1 MSLLTLILAI
11 ISFIFSFIPLFGIA
25 ITFIGALF
33 CIVFIILLLKDKQN
47 VKKKEVAVI
56 STIVIVV
63 AISVATLVNI
73 EFFNMNLKNGNNI
86 NNNYKYVLDNYN
98 EYKLGENIEIEDKVN
113 LKVNNKTIDGNIC
126 NVNMDII
133 VYKNDVKLSLYN
145 FYIYDSLNNEIYYP
159 KYNADNNSLKLNR
172 LVENETNNGNIRFE
186 FKDNFS
192 KENLYLIYEN
202 NGGKKIKI

>member
-33 CIVFIILLLKDKQN
+33 CIVFIMLLLKDKQN

-63 AISVATLVNI
+63 AISVSTLVNI

-86 NNNYKYVLDNYN
+86 NNSYKYELDNYN
-98 EYKLGENIEIEDKVN
+98 EYKLGKSIEIEDKVN
-113 LKVNNKTIDGNIC
+113 LKVNNKIIDGNIC
-126 NVNMDII
+126 DVNMDII
-133 VYKNDVKLSLYN
+133 VNKADVKLSLYN

-159 KYNADNNSLKLNR
+159 KYTVGNNSLKLNS
-172 LVENETNNGNIRFE
+172 LVENEINNGNIRFE